1 MMFSRTPVAKQFRRW
16 VLDVLDK
23 LEEEERTKTEL
34 VKNLDRLPFLFPSHR
49 SELKGI
55 VNAKISTYPASVQ
68 GKARPEI
75 WTRFNRHFRIAEYSQ
90 LPTERMAEA
99 RDYPFRLYR
108 EGDESLCLKRL
119 LAKPVKA
126 PIIKIGAEDATNIL
140 RPFFKESLFPV
151 HQAPVSVALSTVTR
165 SAPSAP
171 VHAGRGSAPAPAAAS
186 QRLHCFFPVRQRS
199 GEPHQFPPSTSRG

>member
-23 LEEEERTKTEL
+23 LEEEERAKTEL

-151 HQAPVSVALSTVTR
+151 HQAPVSVALSTVTD
-165 SAPSAP
+165 
-171 VHAGRGSAPAPAAAS
+171 
-186 QRLHCFFPVRQRS
+186 
-199 GEPHQFPPSTSRG
+199 STACTSSTLCAVCTC

>member
-1 MMFSRTPVAKQFRRW
+1 MFSRTPVAKQFRRW

-75 WTRFNRHFRIAEYSQ
+75 WTRFKPAFPDCGI
-90 LPTERMAEA
+90 LPASDGTH
-99 RDYPFRLYR
+99 
-108 EGDESLCLKRL
+108 G
-119 LAKPVKA
+119 
-126 PIIKIGAEDATNIL
+126 
-140 RPFFKESLFPV
+140 
-151 HQAPVSVALSTVTR
+151 R
-165 SAPSAP
+165 SAGLP
-171 VHAGRGSAPAPAAAS
+171 V
-186 QRLHCFFPVRQRS
+186 
-199 GEPHQFPPSTSRG
+199 PPLS